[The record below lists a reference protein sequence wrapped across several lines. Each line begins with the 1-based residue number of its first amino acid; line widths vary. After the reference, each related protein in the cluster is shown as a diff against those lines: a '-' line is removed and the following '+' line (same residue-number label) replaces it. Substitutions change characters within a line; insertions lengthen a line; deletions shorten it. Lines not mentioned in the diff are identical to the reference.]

1 MRRMH
6 LISMLSC
13 CLFILGSV
21 SAQENQNQAFW
32 VHEDQVRPGMVS
44 EYEDLSKELVDAAKK
59 SKLQNMSW
67 AVAAMDNGNYLSITP
82 IKDMADLES
91 KSFQPLMDSMGE
103 DDFNGMMNRFNEMY
117 DKHGDYIIVL
127 DKDLSYMPDGLVT
140 STPGKDYRKWHK
152 MSVSAENLPKLRDKL
167 VELKDVFNQKGSK
180 MHYRIYRSGFGNMGN
195 YYVAVISAKDATDYA
210 QMSAENEKL
219 LGEEGKLKFREVMD
233 LVSAYDVSEGGM
245 RPDLAYSPET
255 TPMPEM
261 PMNDED

>member
-1 MRRMH
+1 MRRLH
-6 LISMLSC
+6 LFSILSC
-13 CLFILGSV
+13 CLFVLGSL
-21 SAQENQNQAFW
+21 SAQENRNQAFW

-59 SKLQNMSW
+59 SKLQNMRW

-82 IKDMADLES
+82 IKNMADLES

-103 DDFNGMMNRFNEMY
+103 DKFNGMMSRFNDMY

-127 DKDLSYMPDGLVT
+127 DNDLSYMPEGLVT

-152 MSVSAENLPKLRDKL
+152 MSVNAENVSQLRDKL
-167 VELKDVFNQKGSK
+167 VELKNVFDQKGSK
-180 MHYRIYRSGFGNMGN
+180 MYYRIYRSGFGNMGA
-195 YYVAVISAKDATDYA
+195 YFVAVISAKDATDYA

-219 LGEEGKLKFREVMD
+219 LGEEGKQKFREVMD

-245 RPDLAYSPET
+245 RPDLAYAPEA
-255 TPMPEM
+255 TPVEEM
-261 PMNDED
+261 PANDDD